1 MNANVNSDKG
11 LPCLVPLKQF
21 SIKAISEITE
31 TFIIG
36 IEQISLYPSTFSFHT
51 IKLNTDHLISESRM
65 QFEYF
70 FRKTF

>member
-11 LPCLVPLKQF
+11 LPCLARLKQF

-36 IEQISLYPSTFSFHT
+36 TEQISLY
-51 IKLNTDHLISESRM
+51 ILISYNKT
-65 QFEYF
+65 EY
-70 FRKTF
+70 